1 MKNVKLH
8 FYKNAIVDDPSHLYN
23 PFTQKITIQ
32 NLSNT
37 MVTITFEDEIPSSL
51 TFELVH
57 SNILL
62 VEEYKG
68 ELVSNCE
75 TFHIDAD
82 SKLTRIG
89 LYIDV
94 DASLKLK
101 REVLNEGYYHN
112 IQLDVS
118 DASISMDEKV
128 QLLHP
133 DSSCLMNSAIYAQ
146 KKNTKFYTTN
156 FIHQKPSTK
165 SDCKIYGVCNDSAQ
179 LSLATDAYIIKGA
192 SQSKAKQ
199 EGRIIHLTGN
209 CKGVIYP
216 DLHIDENDV
225 EAAHS
230 CSVGSVNLDH
240 LYYLQTRGFSMQEG
254 KNLLIKSYF
263 TPIFQYI
270 SDESL
275 KEKMQLAI
283 QKRIG

>member
-1 MKNVKLH
+1 MIH
-8 FYKNAIVDDPSHLYN
+8 PISIIHSHK
-23 PFTQKITIQ
+23 KITIQ

-37 MVTITFEDEIPSSL
+37 MVTITFEDEMPSSL

-146 KKNTKFYTTN
+146 KKEHEILHDKFYSSKT
-156 FIHQKPSTK
+156 
-165 SDCKIYGVCNDSAQ
+165 IY
-179 LSLATDAYIIKGA
+179 K
-192 SQSKAKQ
+192 K
-199 EGRIIHLTGN
+199 
-209 CKGVIYP
+209 
-216 DLHIDENDV
+216 
-225 EAAHS
+225 
-230 CSVGSVNLDH
+230 
-240 LYYLQTRGFSMQEG
+240 
-254 KNLLIKSYF
+254 
-263 TPIFQYI
+263 
-270 SDESL
+270 
-275 KEKMQLAI
+275 
-283 QKRIG
+283 

>member
-1 MKNVKLH
+1 M
-8 FYKNAIVDDPSHLYN
+8 
-23 PFTQKITIQ
+23 
-32 NLSNT
+32 
-37 MVTITFEDEIPSSL
+37 PSSL

-146 KKNTKFYTTN
+146 KKNTKFYLN
-156 FIHQKPSTK
+156 
-165 SDCKIYGVCNDSAQ
+165 
-179 LSLATDAYIIKGA
+179 
-192 SQSKAKQ
+192 
-199 EGRIIHLTGN
+199 HL
-209 CKGVIYP
+209 K
-216 DLHIDENDV
+216 LE
-225 EAAHS
+225 
-230 CSVGSVNLDH
+230 
-240 LYYLQTRGFSMQEG
+240 R
-254 KNLLIKSYF
+254 
-263 TPIFQYI
+263 
-270 SDESL
+270 
-275 KEKMQLAI
+275 
-283 QKRIG
+283 